1 MHIGVCDI
9 MAGMDDQK
17 ARFLPFNAV
26 NEFLLSDYRL
36 KLIQTVLAESGQLSD
51 ERRSNINRLVKR
63 LVRVPGFR
71 NSTLA
76 PVPVKAREAVSAFER
91 SAEFAANILAGWAE
105 LKPELSRKVHA
116 LLTGRGWQLL
126 PLEADRSKLP
136 GFLTRWPQ
144 AETFDV
150 LNEAYQKAYPQDG
163 EHEYDINL
171 MIAWMW
177 GRLPVE
183 LVEITPENQEESHP
197 D

>member
-1 MHIGVCDI
+1 MSDE
-9 MAGMDDQK
+9 K

-36 KLIQTVLAESGQLSD
+36 KLIQTVLSESDQLSE
-51 ERRSNINRLVKR
+51 ERRVSINRLVKR
-63 LVRVPGFR
+63 LVKVPGFR
-71 NSTLA
+71 NSALA
-76 PVPVKAREAVSAFER
+76 PTSVKARASISAFER
-91 SAEFAANILAGWAE
+91 SAEFAANILAGWVE
-105 LKPELSRKVHA
+105 LKPELARKVHD

-126 PLEADRSKLP
+126 PLDADRTKLP

-171 MIAWMW
+171 MIAWLW

-183 LVEITPENQEESHP
+183 LVESAPADPE
-197 D
+197 

>member
-1 MHIGVCDI
+1 
-9 MAGMDDQK
+9 MAEHK

-36 KLIQTVLAESGQLSD
+36 KLIQTVLAESGRLSE

-71 NSTLA
+71 NSSLA

-105 LKPELSRKVHA
+105 LNPELARKVHA
-116 LLTGRGWQLL
+116 LLTSRGWQLL
-126 PLEADRSKLP
+126 PLDADRTRLP

-150 LNEAYQKAYPQDG
+150 LNEAYQQAYPQDG

-171 MIAWMW
+171 MTAWLW

-183 LVEITPENQEESHP
+183 LVNDSPGSQETPEQG
-197 D
+197 